1 MRVYIYIYGI
11 GAPYKWLSMQMGA
24 QDAFPKYVINK
35 IYDVILAQDLRN
47 CNASDMCNWIRR
59 LVVCIEL
66 NNDLTSLESDSY
78 MPCAGI
84 IQRTVLFLH
93 QTDFDRSTF
102 QSFSGFFPS
111 YQHFPWATCLLQ
123 RGPSQVCILMSCKQV
138 RTSINYKTHVLVKH
152 DLYNEI
158 DNYIILYIYIHICNL
173 YFIFAPTSG
182 SQECVRVSQ
191 MWILVLL
198 HPCKKKM
205 ILKDPLSISVVPL
218 Q

>member
-1 MRVYIYIYGI
+1 
-11 GAPYKWLSMQMGA
+11 MGA

-158 DNYIILYIYIHICNL
+158 DNYIILYIYTHMQL
-173 YFIFAPTSG
+173 IFHLCSHF
-182 SQECVRVSQ
+182 RVPR
-191 MWILVLL
+191 M
-198 HPCKKKM
+198 CK
-205 ILKDPLSISVVPL
+205 SVSNVNFSFVASM
-218 Q
+218 